1 MKKLEAACFIVVV
14 LAFVLILA
22 NQQVQLR
29 DRDSLISNLQSENS
43 DLQTQDDALQSQ
55 VDTLETHV
63 SALQTDKTNLL
74 SQVSSLQ
81 NQKVALQT
89 QVSNLNF
96 QVSGLEAEISRLE
109 EQIRS
114 QILGVFFS
122 PNGGCEA
129 QVIYWIG
136 RANVSINILI
146 YSFTLDSV
154 GDALII
160 AHNRGVEVQVVFEES
175 EIKTTTGS
183 EYQKLKAAGIS
194 VRNDTNSDLMHD
206 KVMVVDG
213 YIVITGSFNWSENA
227 EENNNEN
234 LIEVNSTYYGGIY
247 ESEFVKIWNQSE
259 GSEPAPPL
267 PQSDVV
273 IDLVN
278 YDAPGDDTYNLNGEY
293 VVIRNKGTIDVN
305 LAGWK
310 LKDVAN
316 HVYTFPAFTLLAGQ
330 TVTVYTGSGTNT
342 ENSLYWGSSTPI
354 WNNDHDT
361 AYLYDQ
367 IGELVDQK
375 SW

>member
-1 MKKLEAACFIVVV
+1 MKKWEVACFIVVV
-14 LAFVLILA
+14 LAFIIILS
-22 NQQVQLR
+22 NLQVQLR

-43 DLQTQDDALQSQ
+43 DLQTQDDALQTQ
-55 VDTLETHV
+55 VDILETQV
-63 SALQTDKTNLL
+63 TALQAEKSNLM

-89 QVSNLNF
+89 QVSNLIF

-122 PNGGCEA
+122 PNGGCED
-129 QVIYWIG
+129 QVLYWIG

-154 GDALII
+154 GDALIV

-175 EIKTTTGS
+175 QITTYS

-234 LIEVNSTYYGGIY
+234 LIEVKSTFYGSIY

-293 VVIRNKGTIDVN
+293 VVIRNKGTVDVN

-310 LKDVAN
+310 LKDIAN
-316 HVYTFPAFTLLAGQ
+316 HVYTFPTFTLLAGQ
-330 TVTVYTGSGTNT
+330 TVTVYTGSGANT
-342 ENSLYWGSSTPI
+342 ENSLYWGSSSPI

-361 AYLYDQ
+361 AYLHNQ
-367 IGELVDQK
+367 MGELVDQK

>member
-1 MKKLEAACFIVVV
+1 MKKWELACFIVVV

-22 NQQVQLR
+22 NQQVQFR

-43 DLQTQDDALQSQ
+43 DLQTQTDTLQTQ
-55 VDTLETHV
+55 VGTLETQV
-63 SALQTDKTNLL
+63 TALQTDKTNLMA
-74 SQVSSLQ
+74 QVNSLQ

-122 PNGGCEA
+122 PNGGCED
-129 QVIYWIG
+129 QVLYWIS

-154 GDALII
+154 GNALIA

-175 EIKTTTGS
+175 QISTGS

-194 VRNDTNSDLMHD
+194 VRNDTNSGLMHD

-213 YIVITGSFNWSENA
+213 YIVITGSFNWSEDA

-234 LIEVNSTYYGGIY
+234 LIEVKSTFYGGIY
-247 ESEFVKIWNQSE
+247 ESEFVEIWNQSK
-259 GSEPAPPL
+259 GLEPAPPL
-267 PQSDVV
+267 PQSDIV

-278 YDAPGDDTYNLNGEY
+278 YDAPGDDADNLNGEY

-310 LKDVAN
+310 IKDIAN
-316 HVYTFPAFTLLAGQ
+316 HVYTFPSFTLMAGQ

-342 ENSLYWGSSTPI
+342 QNSLYWGSGSPI

-361 AYLYDQ
+361 AYIYNQ
-367 IGELVDQK
+367 MGELVDQTN
-375 SW
+375 W